1 MDMKVGIVLLATAG
15 AWAAALHAAPAQQ
28 DARSVWDGVY
38 TQEQAKR
45 GAVLYAEHCGSCH
58 GGSLAGV
65 ESAPALTG
73 VEFGSNWHGLTLGDL
88 FERIR
93 MSMPSDDPGKLSG
106 QQKVDIVAHILSVG
120 KFPAGTADLPR
131 DAQVLAQIRYE
142 STKP

>member
-1 MDMKVGIVLLATAG
+1 M
-15 AWAAALHAAPAQQ
+15 
-28 DARSVWDGVY
+28 WDGVY

-73 VEFGSNWHGLTLGDL
+73 VEFGSNWNGLTLGDL

-93 MSMPSDDPGKLSG
+93 MSMPAEDPGRLSA
-106 QQKVDIVAHILSVG
+106 QQKVDIVGHILSVG
-120 KFPAGTADLPR
+120 KFPAGTAELPR

>member
-1 MDMKVGIVLLATAG
+1 MKVGIAFFATAG
-15 AWAAALHAAPAQQ
+15 VWAAASYAAPAQQ
-28 DARSVWDGVY
+28 AARSVWDGVY

-45 GAVLYAEHCGSCH
+45 GAALYAEHCGSCH

-65 ESAPALTG
+65 ESTPALAG

-93 MSMPSDDPGKLSG
+93 MSMPAEDPGKLSA
-106 QQKVDIVAHILSVG
+106 QQKVDIVAHILNVG
-120 KFPAGTADLPR
+120 KFPAGPADLPR
-131 DAQVLAQIRYE
+131 DAQVLTQIRYE

>member
-1 MDMKVGIVLLATAG
+1 MKVGIVLLAMAG
-15 AWAAALHAAPAQQ
+15 AWAAALQAAPAQQ
-28 DARSVWDGVY
+28 TARSVWDGVY

-45 GAVLYAEHCGSCH
+45 GAALYAEHCGSCH

-93 MSMPSDDPGKLSG
+93 ISMPPSG
-106 QQKVDIVAHILSVG
+106 PSGVTPAQKADIVAHLMNTN
-120 KFPAGTADLPR
+120 KFPAGTTELEPKTE
-131 DAQVLAQIRYE
+131 VLKGIKIE
-142 STKP
+142 MKK

>member
-1 MDMKVGIVLLATAG
+1 MKAGIVLFAAAG
-15 AWAAALHAAPAQQ
+15 VWAAASYAAPAQQ
-28 DARSVWDGVY
+28 AARSVWDGVY
-38 TQEQAKR
+38 SQEQAKR
-45 GAVLYAEHCGSCH
+45 GAALYAEHCSSCH

-73 VEFGSNWHGLTLGDL
+73 VEFGSNWTGLTLGDL

-93 MSMPSDDPGKLSG
+93 MSMPAEDPGKLSA

-131 DAQVLAQIRYE
+131 DAQVLMQIRYE

>member
-1 MDMKVGIVLLATAG
+1 MKMRILAVAIVSIWIGLSYT
-15 AWAAALHAAPAQQ
+15 ALHGQQ
-28 DARSVWDGVY
+28 AGRSVWDGVY

-45 GAVLYAEHCGSCH
+45 GDALYAEHCSSCH
-58 GGSLAGV
+58 GDSLAGA

-73 VEFGSNWHGLTLGDL
+73 VEFGSNWNGLTLGDL

-93 MSMPSDDPGKLSG
+93 MSMPADDPGKLSAR
-106 QQKVDIVAHILSVG
+106 QKVDILAHILSVG